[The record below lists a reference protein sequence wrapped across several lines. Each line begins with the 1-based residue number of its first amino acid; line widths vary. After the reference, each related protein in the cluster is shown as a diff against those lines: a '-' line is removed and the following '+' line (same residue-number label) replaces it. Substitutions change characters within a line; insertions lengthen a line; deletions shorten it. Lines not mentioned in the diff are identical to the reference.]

1 MFLSALEL
9 HHFRNYVQER
19 LRFPPTGVLIR
30 GGNGQGKS
38 NLLEAIY
45 FLSVGKSARG
55 AIDADVVFYDEQAFS
70 VRGEISGD
78 VDSFS
83 IFVEYDAVRGK
94 RIYVDGQVLPRV
106 SSLVG
111 RFHSVLFS
119 PEDVDLI
126 LRFPVGRRRILDTLL
141 AQESREYLADL
152 LRYRRILSQ
161 RNRLLKRITR
171 AGVQADR
178 LLHPWDEE
186 LAACGARIIR
196 KRLAVIEDL
205 QGDFVRFYHDL
216 TSGGEETS
224 FSYESTVCFEGA
236 SDDVNCFLEA
246 LTKKRAEEI
255 RVGYTLSGP
264 HRDDVCI
271 CVNDLDLQKFGSQGQ
286 LKSVLL
292 AWKLAEVAFLQ
303 CSSGHWPVLL
313 LDDVFSELDRRRCL
327 VLLDKLSEFGQVF
340 LTAAREE
347 DLPLSEMGF
356 DEVVVVHGNCIGAA
370 RAGSSTALGNA
381 SGQRRSGSTHRSKV
395 GRAEGV

>member
-1 MFLSALEL
+1 
-9 HHFRNYVQER
+9 
-19 LRFPPTGVLIR
+19 
-30 GGNGQGKS
+30 
-38 NLLEAIY
+38 
-45 FLSVGKSARG
+45 
-55 AIDADVVFYDEQAFS
+55 
-70 VRGEISGD
+70 
-78 VDSFS
+78 
-83 IFVEYDAVRGK
+83 
-94 RIYVDGQVLPRV
+94 
-106 SSLVG
+106 
-111 RFHSVLFS
+111 VLFS

-152 LRYRRILSQ
+152 LRYRRILAQ

-205 QGDFVRFYHDL
+205 QGDFVGFYHDL
-216 TSGGEETS
+216 TSGDEETS
-224 FSYESTVCFEGA
+224 FSYESTVCFKGV
-236 SDDVNCFLEA
+236 SNDVDCFLEA

-264 HRDDVCI
+264 HRDDVRI

-340 LTAAREE
+340 LTAARED

-356 DEVVVVHGNCIGAA
+356 DEVVVVRGKCIGAA

-381 SGQRRSGSTHRSKV
+381 SG
-395 GRAEGV
+395 